1 MEYEQLPVEPDKVY
15 YYEKRYEK
23 RPSSVVSWL
32 GFGFALVSLLL
43 TIYIACDI
51 HWVIQDTLPHKEI
64 GVVNCLMAYLIFCEP
79 LWAVGLIL
87 SIVGLV
93 KASNNG
99 TPVWIGVCGLIFSA
113 LSILSIS
120 WPILVG

>member
-32 GFGFALVSLLL
+32 GFCFALFTLLL
-43 TIYIACDI
+43 LWLTMFATSVS
-51 HWVIQDTLPHKEI
+51 HDTEAGGMLLAML
-64 GVVNCLMAYLIFCEP
+64 VVLLYCP
-79 LWAVGLIL
+79 LGLVGLIL
-87 SIVGLV
+87 SIVGLA

-99 TPVWIGVCGLIFSA
+99 TPIWIGACGVIFSA
-113 LSILSIS
+113 LSILSVVLPMLVAIS
-120 WPILVG
+120 I